1 MRKNKEFDMKK
12 AIIVGASSG
21 IGRYLSKILAGKGYA
36 VGLVARR
43 GDALRNI
50 QGELQSTTYIKAID
64 IRNRGDTLKGFTG
77 LITEMGGVDLVIISS
92 GIGFINPELDLDK
105 ELETVATN
113 VQGFVTVANV
123 AFRHFIRQGAGH
135 LVGISS
141 IAAIRGGAEAP
152 AYNASK
158 AFISNYLQGLRQK
171 AAKSKL
177 TITVTDIQPGF
188 VDTDMAKGEGIFWMA
203 SVRKASAQI
212 YRAIERKRSRAFVT
226 KRWRLVAW
234 MLKIM
239 PDFLYHRI

>member
-1 MRKNKEFDMKK
+1 MKK

-21 IGRYLSKILAGKGYA
+21 IGRELAKILAGKGYA
-36 VGLVARR
+36 VGLIARR
-43 GDALRNI
+43 EALLQNI
-50 QGELQSTTYIKAID
+50 QGELSSKAYIKTID
-64 IRNRGDTLKGFTG
+64 ICNRDDTQKVLTG

-123 AFRHFIRQGAGH
+123 AIRHFIRQGAGH

-158 AFISNYLQGLRQK
+158 AFVSNYLQGLRQK
-171 AAKSKL
+171 AAKLKL

-203 SVRKASAQI
+203 PVQKAASQI
-212 YRAIERKRSRAFVT
+212 FRAIERKRSHAFVT

>member
-1 MRKNKEFDMKK
+1 MKK

-21 IGRYLSKILAGKGYA
+21 IGRDLAKILAGKGYA
-36 VGLVARR
+36 VGLIARR
-43 GDALRNI
+43 EALLRNI
-50 QGELQSTTYIKAID
+50 QGELPSKAYIKAID
-64 IRNRGDTLKGFTG
+64 ICNRDDTQKGLTG
-77 LITEMGGVDLVIISS
+77 LITEMGGVDLVIIST

-171 AAKSKL
+171 AVKSKL

-188 VDTDMAKGEGIFWMA
+188 VDTDMAKGKGIFWMA
-203 SVRKASAQI
+203 PVQKAAAQI
-212 YRAIERKRSRAFVT
+212 YRAIERKSPHAFVT
-226 KRWRLVAW
+226 RRWRLVAW

>member
-21 IGRYLSKILAGKGYA
+21 IGRYLAKILAGKGYA
-36 VGLVARR
+36 VGLIARR

-64 IRNRGDTLKGFTG
+64 IRNSGDTLKGLTG

-123 AFRHFIRQGAGH
+123 AFRHFKRQGAGH

-203 SVRKASAQI
+203 PVQKASAQI
-212 YRAIERKRSRAFVT
+212 YRAIERKRSHAFVT

>member
-1 MRKNKEFDMKK
+1 MKK

-21 IGRYLSKILAGKGYA
+21 IGRYLAKILAGKGYA

-64 IRNRGDTLKGFTG
+64 IRNRGDTLKGLTG

-105 ELETVATN
+105 ELETVVTN

-152 AYNASK
+152 AYNSSK

-171 AAKSKL
+171 AAKSKV

-203 SVRKASAQI
+203 PVQKAAAQI
-212 YRAIERKRSRAFVT
+212 YRAIERKRSHAFVT

>member
-1 MRKNKEFDMKK
+1 MNEQMKK

-21 IGRYLSKILAGKGYA
+21 IGRDLAKILAGKGYA
-36 VGLVARR
+36 VGLIARR
-43 GDALRNI
+43 EALLRNI
-50 QGELQSTTYIKAID
+50 QGELPSKAYIKAID
-64 IRNRGDTLKGFTG
+64 ICNRDDTQKGLTG
-77 LITEMGGVDLVIISS
+77 LITEMGGADLVIIST

-123 AFRHFIRQGAGH
+123 AFRHFVRQGAGH

-177 TITVTDIQPGF
+177 AITVTDIQPGF

-203 SVRKASAQI
+203 PVQKAAAQI
-212 YRAIERKRSRAFVT
+212 YRAIERKRPHAFVT

>member
-1 MRKNKEFDMKK
+1 MKK

-21 IGRYLSKILAGKGYA
+21 IGRDLAKILAGKGYA
-36 VGLVARR
+36 VGLIARR
-43 GDALRNI
+43 EALLRNI
-50 QGELQSTTYIKAID
+50 QGELPSKAYIKAID
-64 IRNRGDTLKGFTG
+64 ICNRDDTQKGLTG
-77 LITEMGGVDLVIISS
+77 LITEMGGADLVIIST

-123 AFRHFIRQGAGH
+123 AFLHFKRQGAGH

-177 TITVTDIQPGF
+177 TITVTDVQPGF

-203 SVRKASAQI
+203 PVQKAAAQI
-212 YRAIERKRSRAFVT
+212 YRAIERKRSHAFVT

>member
-21 IGRYLSKILAGKGYA
+21 IGRYLAKILAGKGYA

-64 IRNRGDTLKGFTG
+64 IRNRGDTLKGLTG

-177 TITVTDIQPGF
+177 TITVTDVQPGF

-203 SVRKASAQI
+203 PVQKAAAQI
-212 YRAIERKRSRAFVT
+212 YRAIERKRSHAFVT

>member
-21 IGRYLSKILAGKGYA
+21 IGRDLAKILAGKGYA
-36 VGLVARR
+36 VGLIARR
-43 GDALRNI
+43 EALLRNI
-50 QGELQSTTYIKAID
+50 QGELPSKAYIKSID
-64 IRNRGDTLKGFTG
+64 ICNCDDTQKGLTG

-105 ELETVATN
+105 ELETVVTN

-123 AFRHFIRQGAGH
+123 AFRHFVRQGAGH

-177 TITVTDIQPGF
+177 TITVTDVQPGF

-203 SVRKASAQI
+203 PVQKAAAQI
-212 YRAIERKRSRAFVT
+212 YRAIERKRSHAFVT